1 MLTDRD
7 PELTSAY
14 TMVKVMQSLLDP
26 DNMITAPN
34 MKSERHEFLTFF
46 YRRSMETL
54 CRPLYANTENDT
66 LKRGKVT
73 MLTLS
78 FKNRSI
84 RTLDKSWFFTFF
96 VASSWHR
103 M

>member
-54 CRPLYANTENDT
+54 CRPLYANTENDE
-66 LKRGKVT
+66 LKNGKDK
-73 MLTLS
+73 MLAYHSKSGPQFRLLIVG
-78 FKNRSI
+78 SI
-84 RTLDKSWFFTFF
+84 INDF
-96 VASSWHR
+96 HI
-103 M
+103 